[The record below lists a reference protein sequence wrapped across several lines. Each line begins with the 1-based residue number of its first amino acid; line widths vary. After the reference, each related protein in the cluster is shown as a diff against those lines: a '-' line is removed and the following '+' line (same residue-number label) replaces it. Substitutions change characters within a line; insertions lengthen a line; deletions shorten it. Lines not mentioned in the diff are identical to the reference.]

1 MPLLKCGQTG
11 HFFGYC
17 ADADVG
23 FTCFE
28 CLGDFAPSG
37 RRQQRNSWVSSR
49 RRQSFHPPPSPPQGA
64 QEVLPVSDESGRRRS
79 KPWRCLQQR
88 CHLLVCE
95 ECAEKLIDPNY
106 VSKAS
111 SMTTLEQRSPPM
123 TTAKLLPQ
131 AGAATPPENRA
142 SRELTESLLQKKP
155 SPPTNTAAAAAAT
168 NIVNPV
174 DFDKCPGPEDSG
186 SDTDGGMDSL
196 RSKLVYRRAGQAP
209 GSFLG
214 NNRRPHGRASVE
226 HRGRAKEAVLQAT
239 KQPTILPENLVS
251 SMSGTLLEV
260 DSNENTEDE
269 IDMETIR
276 SQYTVR
282 STTQAANQTI
292 KTIRWG
298 QRMGG
303 FTAVP
308 RMGMA

>member
-1 MPLLKCGQTG
+1 M
-11 HFFGYC
+11 
-17 ADADVG
+17 
-23 FTCFE
+23 
-28 CLGDFAPSG
+28 
-37 RRQQRNSWVSSR
+37 
-49 RRQSFHPPPSPPQGA
+49 
-64 QEVLPVSDESGRRRS
+64 SDENGKQRS
-79 KPWRCLQQR
+79 KPWRCLQQK

-111 SMTTLEQRSPPM
+111 SMTTLGQRSPPM
-123 TTAKLLPQ
+123 ATVTLLPQ

-142 SRELTESLLQKKP
+142 SRELRESLLQKKS
-155 SPPTNTAAAAAAT
+155 SPPTNTAAAATTTT

-174 DFDKCPGPEDSG
+174 DADKCPGPDPEDSG

-214 NNRRPHGRASVE
+214 NNRRPHGRASVSD
-226 HRGRAKEAVLQAT
+226 RGRAKEAVLQAT
-239 KQPTILPENLVS
+239 MQQTIIPENLVTS
-251 SMSGTLLEV
+251 VSGTFLEV

-282 STTQAANQTI
+282 STAQAANQTI